1 MNDDAAP
8 GLARQS
14 SVRTTERVPAGL
26 RIERV
31 PITHPDAQAL
41 IEAVQAEYVARY
53 GGQDESPIDPADFE
67 DPLGQFFVAYLCD
80 ADADDA
86 PVATG
91 AWRRSS
97 VEALGAEVTAEVKRM
112 YVVPSAQ
119 RRGVARRML
128 AHLEATAAAAGVE
141 AMVLE
146 TGMRQPEAIALYES
160 SGYEPIPGFGY
171 YCGSELSRCFGR
183 RI

>member
-1 MNDDAAP
+1 MNTD
-8 GLARQS
+8 
-14 SVRTTERVPAGL
+14 L
-26 RIERV
+26 RFERV

-41 IEAVQAEYVARY
+41 FAAVQAEYVLRY

-67 DPLGQFFVAYLCD
+67 DPLGQFFVAY
-80 ADADDA
+80 ADEV

-97 VEALGAEVTAEVKRM
+97 VQALGAGATAEVKRM
-112 YVVPSAQ
+112 YVVPAAQ

-128 AHLEATAAAAGVE
+128 THLEVTAAAEGVE
-141 AMVLE
+141 VMVLE
-146 TGMRQPEAIALYES
+146 TGMKQPEAIALYES

-183 RI
+183 RIS

>member
-1 MNDDAAP
+1 MPESTDP
-8 GLARQS
+8 
-14 SVRTTERVPAGL
+14 

-41 IEAVQAEYVARY
+41 IEAVQAEYVVRY

-67 DPLGQFFVAYLCD
+67 DPLGQFFVAYL
-80 ADADDA
+80 DDT

-97 VEALGAEVTAEVKRM
+97 VRALGAEVTAEVKRM
-112 YVVPSAQ
+112 YVVPAAQ
-119 RRGVARRML
+119 RRGLARRML
-128 AHLEATAAAAGVE
+128 AHLEATAGEAGIE
-141 AMVLE
+141 ALVLE
-146 TGMRQPEAIALYES
+146 TGMKQPEAIALYTA

-183 RI
+183 RIDTTGWGPAT

>member
-1 MNDDAAP
+1 METD
-8 GLARQS
+8 LQ
-14 SVRTTERVPAGL
+14 VV
-26 RIERV
+26 RV

-53 GGQDESPIDPADFE
+53 GGQDESPVDPADFE
-67 DPLGQFFVAYLCD
+67 DPQGRFYVGYLD
-80 ADADDA
+80 GT

-97 VEALGAEVTAEVKRM
+97 VRALGAEVTAEVKRM
-112 YVVPSAQ
+112 YVVPAAQ

-128 AHLEATAAAAGVE
+128 VHLEATAAEAGIE

-146 TGMRQPEAIALYES
+146 TGMKQPEAIALYTS
-160 SGYEPIPGFGY
+160 SGYEPIPGFGHY
-171 YCGSELSRCFGR
+171 RGSELSRCFGR

>member
-1 MNDDAAP
+1 METD
-8 GLARQS
+8 LQ
-14 SVRTTERVPAGL
+14 VV
-26 RIERV
+26 RV

-67 DPLGQFFVAYLCD
+67 DPLGRFYVGYLD
-80 ADADDA
+80 GT

-97 VEALGAEVTAEVKRM
+97 VRALGAEVTAEVKRM
-112 YVVPSAQ
+112 YVVPAAQ

-128 AHLEATAAAAGVE
+128 AHLEATAAEAGIG

-146 TGMRQPEAIALYES
+146 TGMKQPEAIALYTS
-160 SGYEPIPGFGY
+160 SGYEPIPGFGHY
-171 YCGSELSRCFGR
+171 RGSELSRCFGR

>member
-1 MNDDAAP
+1 METD
-8 GLARQS
+8 LQ
-14 SVRTTERVPAGL
+14 VV
-26 RIERV
+26 RV

-67 DPLGQFFVAYLCD
+67 DPLGRFYVGYLD
-80 ADADDA
+80 GT

-97 VEALGAEVTAEVKRM
+97 VRALGAEVTAEVKRM
-112 YVVPSAQ
+112 YVIPAAQ

-128 AHLEATAAAAGVE
+128 AHLEATAAEAGIE

-146 TGMRQPEAIALYES
+146 TGMKQPEAIALYTS
-160 SGYEPIPGFGY
+160 SGYEPVPGFGHY
-171 YCGSELSRCFGR
+171 RGSELSRCFGR

>member
-1 MNDDAAP
+1 MNTTLDDAT
-8 GLARQS
+8 LDDL
-14 SVRTTERVPAGL
+14 V
-26 RIERV
+26 IERV
-31 PITHPDAQAL
+31 PITHPDAQSL

-53 GGQDESPIDPADFE
+53 GGQDESPVDPADFE
-67 DPLGQFFVAYLCD
+67 DPLGQFFVAYLFD
-80 ADADDA
+80 ADFGGA

-97 VEALGAEVTAEVKRM
+97 VKALGAEVTAEIKRM
-112 YVVPSAQ
+112 YVVPAAQ
-119 RRGVARRML
+119 RRGLGRRML
-128 AHLEATAAAAGVE
+128 AHLEATAADAGIE

-146 TGMRQPEAIALYES
+146 TGMKQPEAIALYVS

-183 RI
+183 RITPAG

>member
-1 MNDDAAP
+1 MSEHD
-8 GLARQS
+8 
-14 SVRTTERVPAGL
+14 L
-26 RIERV
+26 RIDRV

-41 IEAVQAEYVARY
+41 IEAVQAEYVVRY

-67 DPLGQFFVAYLCD
+67 DPLGQFFVAYLGS
-80 ADADDA
+80 A

-97 VEALGAEVTAEVKRM
+97 VKALGAGVTAEVKRM
-112 YVVPSAQ
+112 YVVPTAQ
-119 RRGVARRML
+119 RRGVARRVL
-128 AHLEATAAAAGVE
+128 AHLEATAARAGIE
-141 AMVLE
+141 ALVLE
-146 TGMRQPEAIALYES
+146 TGMKQPEAIALYTS

-183 RI
+183 RLPPT

>member
-1 MNDDAAP
+1 METD
-8 GLARQS
+8 LQ
-14 SVRTTERVPAGL
+14 VV
-26 RIERV
+26 RV

-67 DPLGQFFVAYLCD
+67 DPLGRFYVGYLD
-80 ADADDA
+80 GT

-97 VEALGAEVTAEVKRM
+97 VRALGAEVTAEVKRM
-112 YVVPSAQ
+112 YVVPAAQ

-128 AHLEATAAAAGVE
+128 AHLEVTAAEAGIE

-146 TGMRQPEAIALYES
+146 TGMKQPEAIALYTS
-160 SGYEPIPGFGY
+160 SGYEPIPGFGHY
-171 YCGSELSRCFGR
+171 RGSELSRCFGR